1 MEGLVSQVSAAYMEP
16 VGGLA
21 AVAAA
26 ACTAS
31 AGVRPPQTDRQSDF
45 SCGAN
50 ARTARTARLSV
61 RLLVRLL
68 GLTSRFRSQ
77 IQHLGTGGEH
87 SGLTPVCRLRA
98 EVR

>member
-1 MEGLVSQVSAAYMEP
+1 MEGLVSQVSPAYTEP
-16 VGGLA
+16 VGSLGRPSPATHRQTVGLKLGR
-21 AVAAA
+21 
-26 ACTAS
+26 
-31 AGVRPPQTDRQSDF
+31 AGGC

-50 ARTARTARLSV
+50 ARTARTVRVSV
-61 RLLVRLL
+61 GLL
-68 GLTSRFRSQ
+68 GLTSRFHPQ